1 MTATLPSLAA
11 MKPNPAWASL
21 PLLDRTGWKR
31 VWFGKRRAYQ
41 RKVAVAEFEAVVSGD
56 IDVLAPKAFH
66 DLSGLPLIHSKSSHG
81 LSLGQLDFISGRS
94 TWIQPHL
101 RPRRGPRHPR
111 VLAASAQRAR

>member
-1 MTATLPSLAA
+1 

-56 IDVLAPKAFH
+56 IDVLTAW
-66 DLSGLPLIHSKSSHG
+66 LKSSAEVRISLRSLRASSASSWKQGREG
-81 LSLGQLDFISGRS
+81 LVDC
-94 TWIQPHL
+94 
-101 RPRRGPRHPR
+101 
-111 VLAASAQRAR
+111 